1 MNSGNTF
8 VALLSAGL
16 IGSLAGFVL
25 HCFVRWLLDELEAE
39 EGGQDSQVREFRK
52 QEIGK
57 SAPRCRNVIVVG
69 CGLVAMGIVWWEVI
83 YQGLLPHNVAGPSS
97 ASAAL
102 FTRAWGHLIFVW
114 FLAAAAWVD
123 IRYRV
128 IPDVITTPGV
138 VCGLIALAVFPE
150 MLLPVPVITER
161 SFAAATLTS
170 DFLVAWGPLNLSKA
184 IDSSVLH
191 LLTIIALF
199 VLWWVVCTSRWTIE
213 NKEVSKGV
221 VQKLNQCI
229 REPRNVVLV
238 LGIGILCAVNWLGG
252 VRLAAIESGMIG
264 LAVSAGIVWF
274 TRAGASVALGRE
286 AMGMGDVT
294 LMAMVGVWLGWQ
306 PAVVIFFLATFIGLL
321 HGLFQLVMHRDNE
334 LPFGP
339 SLCLAAVLVT
349 LLWQP
354 VWAWASVFFDDIV
367 QLGTVLGLVVV
378 LTAVTLFLW
387 QWLRGKMSTTV

>member
-102 FTRAWGHLIFVW
+102 FTRAWGHLIFFW

>member
-8 VALLSAGL
+8 VALSSAGL
-16 IGSLAGFVL
+16 IGGLAGFVL
-25 HCFVRWLLDELEAE
+25 HRFVRWLLDELEAE
-39 EGGQDSQVREFRK
+39 EGRQDSQVREFKK

-57 SAPRCRNVIVVG
+57 SAPRCRSVIVVG

-102 FTRAWGHLIFVW
+102 FTRAWGHVIFFW

-161 SFAAATLTS
+161 SFAAATLTA

-213 NKEVSKGV
+213 NKDFSKGV
-221 VQKLNQCI
+221 VQKVNQCI

-238 LGIGILCAVNWLGG
+238 LGIGILSVVNWLGG

-354 VWAWASVFFDDIV
+354 VWAWVSVFFDDIV
-367 QLGTVLGLVVV
+367 QLGTVLGLVIV
-378 LTAVTLFLW
+378 LTAVTLFVW
-387 QWLRGKMSTTV
+387 QWLRRKMHTTV

>member
-1 MNSGNTF
+1 MNSGNTV
-8 VALLSAGL
+8 VALVSAGL
-16 IGSLAGFVL
+16 TGGFVGFVL
-25 HCFVRWLLDELEAE
+25 HRFVRWLLDELEAD
-39 EGGQDSQVREFRK
+39 EGRKDSQVQEFGKRK
-52 QEIGK
+52 IGK
-57 SAPRCRNVIVVG
+57 SAPRYRNVTVVG
-69 CGLVAMGIVWWEVI
+69 CCLVAMGIVWWEVI

-97 ASAAL
+97 TSSAL
-102 FTRAWGHLIFVW
+102 FTRAWGHFIFFW
-114 FLAAAAWVD
+114 FLAAAAWID

-138 VCGLIALAVFPE
+138 VCGLIALAIFPE
-150 MLLPVPVITER
+150 ILLPVPVVTER
-161 SFAAATLTS
+161 SFAAATLAA
-170 DFLVAWGPLNLSKA
+170 DFLVAWGPLNLSKP

-191 LLTIIALF
+191 LLTTIALF

-213 NKEVSKGV
+213 PKKGSKSV
-221 VQKLNQCI
+221 VQKVNQCI
-229 REPRNVVLV
+229 RDPRYVVLV
-238 LGIGILCAVNWLGG
+238 LGTVILSVVNWLGG

-321 HGLFQLVMHRDNE
+321 HGLFQLVMHRENE

-354 VWAWASVFFDDIV
+354 VWAWSSVLFDDIV

-387 QWLRGKMSTTV
+387 RWLREKMHSTV